1 MLENRAGNALGAIDG
16 KSILKRGHMPR
27 KHANALREI
36 HPDCADWMQHSPGL
50 RDTLAKPDGGPAWAL
65 AFQALLAYA
74 QRGERLHDYWIPDLA
89 ARLLELE
96 RIPYGSGFDAP
107 LPAHYDDDVYS
118 RVIAAVRARYA
129 IEMGQGVPRYWLAHL
144 AGCARR
150 TIENACFRGSLRS
163 LDAGNSADEES
174 SSNRRKIDSGD
185 ARVRLICPESAR
197 AWLASRGV
205 VVHRLCQNGHAL

>member
-1 MLENRAGNALGAIDG
+1 
-16 KSILKRGHMPR
+16 MPR

-36 HPDCADWMQHSPGL
+36 HPDCADWMQHSPGV
-50 RDTLAKPDGGPAWAL
+50 RDTLAKPDGGPAWAKV
-65 AFQALLAYA
+65 FQALLAYA
-74 QRGERLHDYWIPDLA
+74 QHGVEPFGGWRPDRVA
-89 ARLLELE
+89 HILELE
-96 RIPYGSGFDAP
+96 RCALAGAQFDESP
-107 LPAHYDDDVYS
+107 PVTYDDDVYS

-129 IEMGQGVPRYWLAHL
+129 IETRQGVPRYWLAHL

-150 TIENACFRGSLRS
+150 TIENACFRGALVAVN
-163 LDAGNSADEES
+163 AGNFDGRES
-174 SSNRRKIDSGD
+174 PSHRRKIDSGAD